1 MQCKPWEGDR
11 TKSSVDNADLYRSAT
26 FDSLVG
32 AVRAIAN
39 QQNTTQPRCRISV
52 PDALVAAVSSHEKV
66 TGAPHDFYRY
76 PARFS
81 PVFAR
86 EAIKTFTE
94 PGDFVLD
101 PFCGGGT
108 TLVEALALG
117 RRAAGMDVSSLA
129 AFLART
135 KTTPISVHDK
145 REIAA
150 WLAELEKSSPRLIL
164 DTYESVDAE
173 THYYLRNLPDEAR
186 AFFFWV
192 FERLADLPKPRQQR
206 FVRLVLLG
214 TGQWGLDCKNRV
226 PTASI
231 LKAEFCQRLHRSADD
246 FFDFVSG
253 VASATKLPRCRVASM
268 RRVINRSSEV
278 CGEDGRIPA
287 SWLPAKLVLTS
298 PPYPGVHVVYHR
310 WQILGRKETPAPF
323 WLANQRDGA
332 GESHYLL
339 GPRDE
344 DELVTY
350 YARLKSVFSSVRSLL
365 DKNSVVVQL
374 VAFSDPVWQ
383 LKTYLDTMQEAGFV
397 EAEVDCD
404 TTAKVRGRIW
414 RKILGR
420 KWYANK
426 RGEIP
431 ASKEVMLLHK
441 LAL

>member
-1 MQCKPWEGDR
+1 MSNRD
-11 TKSSVDNADLYRSAT
+11 
-26 FDSLVG
+26 
-32 AVRAIAN
+32 
-39 QQNTTQPRCRISV
+39 
-52 PDALVAAVSSHEKV
+52 KV

-81 PVFAR
+81 PIFAR
-86 EAIKTFTE
+86 EAIKTFTM

-108 TLVEALALG
+108 TLVEALSLG

-129 AFLART
+129 TFLART

-150 WLAELEKSSPRLIL
+150 WLSALENGNPRTNL
-164 DTYESVDAE
+164 DSYEAVDAE
-173 THYYLRNLPDEAR
+173 TYYYLRNLPDEAR

-192 FERLADLPKPRQQR
+192 FERLTDLPKLRQQK

-214 TGQWGLDCKNRV
+214 VGQWGLDCKISV
-226 PTASI
+226 PA
-231 LKAEFCQRLHRSADD
+231 LAEFKAEFCTRLRAATGD
-246 FFDFVSG
+246 FFDYISE
-253 VASATKLPRCRVASM
+253 VATANELPRCQLSSM
-268 RRVINRSSEV
+268 RRVINRSSEE
-278 CGEDGRIPA
+278 CGEDGRIPD
-287 SWLPAKLVLTS
+287 SWIPAKLVLTS

-310 WQILGRKETPAPF
+310 WQILGRKETPVPF
-323 WLANQRDGA
+323 LLANQRDGA

-344 DELVTY
+344 GELVTY
-350 YARLKSVFSSVRSLL
+350 YARLKSVFSSVRELL
-365 DKNSVVVQL
+365 DENSIVVQL
-374 VAFSDPVWQ
+374 VAFSDPTWQ
-383 LKTYLDTMQEAGFV
+383 LPAYLQKMNEAGYV
-397 EAEVDCD
+397 EAEADCI
-404 TTAKVRGRIW
+404 TSAKVNGRIW
-414 RKILGR
+414 REVPGR

-441 LAL
+441 LAA

>member
-1 MQCKPWEGDR
+1 MKTSQYMP
-11 TKSSVDNADLYRSAT
+11 
-26 FDSLVG
+26 
-32 AVRAIAN
+32 IP
-39 QQNTTQPRCRISV
+39 PRQRVKV
-52 PDALVAAVSSHEKV
+52 PESLVAAVSNREKV

-86 EAIKTFTE
+86 EAIKTFTN
-94 PGDFVLD
+94 PGDFILD

-108 TLVEALALG
+108 TLVEALSLG
-117 RRAAGMDVSSLA
+117 RRVAGMDVSSLA

-145 REIAA
+145 RDIAA
-150 WLAELEKSSPRLIL
+150 WLAALEKGNPRTNL
-164 DTYESVDAE
+164 DSYETVDAE
-173 THYYLRNLPDEAR
+173 IYYYLRNLPDEAR
-186 AFFFWV
+186 AFFFWI
-192 FERLADLPKPRQQR
+192 FEHLTDLPKLRQQK

-214 TGQWGLDCKNRV
+214 VGQWGLDCKNSV
-226 PTASI
+226 PLASEF
-231 LKAEFCQRLHRSADD
+231 KAEFCQRLNTATND
-246 FFDFVSG
+246 FFDYVSG
-253 VASATKLPRCRVASM
+253 IATVNQLPRCRLSSM
-268 RRVINRSSEV
+268 RRVINRSSEE
-278 CGEDGRIPA
+278 CDEDGRIPD
-287 SWLPAKLVLTS
+287 SWLPAKLILTS

-350 YARLKSVFSSVRSLL
+350 YARLKSVFSSVRTLL
-365 DKNSVVVQL
+365 DENSIVVQL

-383 LKTYLDTMQEAGFV
+383 LKTYLETMKEAGFI
-397 EAEVDCD
+397 EAEADCV
-404 TTAKVRGRIW
+404 TTAKVNGRIW
-414 RKILGR
+414 REVPGR

-441 LAL
+441 LAT

>member
-1 MQCKPWEGDR
+1 MKTSQDMPMP
-11 TKSSVDNADLYRSAT
+11 
-26 FDSLVG
+26 
-32 AVRAIAN
+32 
-39 QQNTTQPRCRISV
+39 PRQHVKV
-52 PDALVAAVSSHEKV
+52 PESLVAAVSNRNKV
-66 TGAPHDFYRY
+66 MGAPHDFYRY

-86 EAIKTFTE
+86 EAIRTFTK

-108 TLVEALALG
+108 TLVEALSLG
-117 RRAAGMDVSSLA
+117 RRAVGMDVSSLA
-129 AFLART
+129 AFLTRT

-145 REIAA
+145 REIAE
-150 WLAELEKSSPRLIL
+150 WLAALEKRNPRSNLAS
-164 DTYESVDAE
+164 YEAVDAE
-173 THYYLRNLPDEAR
+173 IYYYLRNLPDEAR
-186 AFFFWV
+186 AFFFWI
-192 FERLADLPKPRQQR
+192 FERLTDLPKLRQQK

-214 TGQWGLDCKNRV
+214 VGQWGLDCKNSV
-226 PTASI
+226 PTVSEF
-231 LKAEFCQRLHRSADD
+231 KAEFCHRLNAATSD
-246 FFDFVSG
+246 FFDYVSG
-253 VASATKLPRCRVASM
+253 IAAANELPRCRLSSM
-268 RRVINRSSEV
+268 RRVINRSSEE
-278 CGEDGRIPA
+278 CGEDGRMPE
-287 SWLPAKLVLTS
+287 SWLPAKLVL

-350 YARLKSVFSSVRSLL
+350 YARLKSVFSSVRTLL
-365 DKNSVVVQL
+365 DENSIVVQL

-383 LKTYLDTMQEAGFV
+383 LKTYLETMKEAGFI
-397 EAEVDCD
+397 EAEADCV
-404 TTAKVRGRIW
+404 TSAKVCGRIW
-414 RKILGR
+414 REVPGR

-431 ASKEVMLLHK
+431 ASKEVMLLHV
-441 LAL
+441 LAT

>member
-1 MQCKPWEGDR
+1 MNTG
-11 TKSSVDNADLYRSAT
+11 YIAT
-26 FDSLVG
+26 
-32 AVRAIAN
+32 R
-39 QQNTTQPRCRISV
+39 QRITV
-52 PDALVAAVSSHEKV
+52 PESLVAAVSNRDKV

-81 PVFAR
+81 PIFAR
-86 EAIKTFTE
+86 EAIKTFTRL
-94 PGDFVLD
+94 GDFVLD

-108 TLVEALALG
+108 TLVEALSLG

-145 REIAA
+145 REIAE
-150 WLAELEKSSPRLIL
+150 WLAALEKGNPRSNL
-164 DTYESVDAE
+164 DSYEAVDAD
-173 THYYLRNLPDEAR
+173 TLYYLRNLPDEAR

-192 FERLADLPKPRQQR
+192 FEHLTDLPKLRQQK

-214 TGQWGLDCKNRV
+214 VGQWGLDCKSSV
-226 PTASI
+226 PAASEF
-231 LKAEFCQRLHRSADD
+231 KTEFCQRLNAATND
-246 FFDFVSG
+246 FFDYVSG
-253 VASATKLPRCRVASM
+253 IAAVNELPRCRLSSM
-268 RRVINRSSEV
+268 RRIINRSSEE
-278 CGEDGRIPA
+278 CDEDGRIPE

-310 WQILGRKETPAPF
+310 WQILGRKESPAPF

-344 DELVTY
+344 AELATY

-365 DKNSVVVQL
+365 DSKSLVVQL
-374 VAFSDPVWQ
+374 VAFSNPVWQ
-383 LKTYLDTMQEAGFV
+383 LKAYLETMKEAGFV
-397 EAEVDCD
+397 EAEADCV
-404 TTAKVRGRIW
+404 TSAKVRGRIW
-414 RKILGR
+414 REVPGR

-431 ASKEVMLLHK
+431 ASKEVMLLHRV
-441 LAL
+441 AV

>member
-1 MQCKPWEGDR
+1 M
-11 TKSSVDNADLYRSAT
+11 
-26 FDSLVG
+26 
-32 AVRAIAN
+32 
-39 QQNTTQPRCRISV
+39 TTRQRVIV
-52 PDALVAAVSSHEKV
+52 PESLVAAVSNRDKV

-86 EAIKTFTE
+86 EVVKTFTE
-94 PGDFVLD
+94 PGDFVFD

-108 TLVEALALG
+108 TLVEALSLG
-117 RRAAGMDVSSLA
+117 RRAAGLDVSSLA

-150 WLAELEKSSPRLIL
+150 WLAVLEKGNPRTNL
-164 DTYESVDAE
+164 DSYEIVDAE
-173 THYYLRNLPDEAR
+173 IYYYLRNLPDEAR
-186 AFFFWV
+186 AFFFWI
-192 FERLADLPKPRQQR
+192 FERLTDLPKLRQQK

-214 TGQWGLDCKNRV
+214 VGQWGLDCKNSV
-226 PTASI
+226 PTVSEF
-231 LKAEFCQRLHRSADD
+231 KAEFCQRLNAATND
-246 FFDFVSG
+246 FFDYVSG
-253 VASATKLPRCRVASM
+253 IAAANELPRCRLSSM
-268 RRVINRSSEV
+268 RRVINRSSEG
-278 CGEDGRIPA
+278 CDEDGRIPA

-350 YARLKSVFSSVRSLL
+350 YARLKSVFSSVRTLL
-365 DKNSVVVQL
+365 DKNSIIVQL

-383 LKTYLDTMQEAGFV
+383 LKTYLETMKEAGFV
-397 EAEVDCD
+397 EVEADCV
-404 TTAKVRGRIW
+404 TSAKVRGRIW
-414 RKILGR
+414 REVPGR

-441 LAL
+441 LAT

>member
-1 MQCKPWEGDR
+1 MTRQR
-11 TKSSVDNADLYRSAT
+11 V
-26 FDSLVG
+26 V
-32 AVRAIAN
+32 
-39 QQNTTQPRCRISV
+39 V
-52 PDALVAAVSSHEKV
+52 PESLVAAVSNRDKV

-81 PVFAR
+81 PIFAR

-108 TLVEALALG
+108 TLVEALSLG

-150 WLAELEKSSPRLIL
+150 WLATLEKENPKSNP
-164 DTYESVDAE
+164 DCYEIVDAG
-173 THYYLRNLPDEAR
+173 TYYYLRNLPDEAR

-192 FERLADLPKPRQQR
+192 FERLTDLPKLRQQK

-214 TGQWGLDCKNRV
+214 VGQWGLDCKNSV
-226 PTASI
+226 PTVSEF
-231 LKAEFCQRLHRSADD
+231 KTEFCQRLQTAIDD
-246 FFDFVSG
+246 FFDYVSDI
-253 VASATKLPRCRVASM
+253 ATANELPRCRLTSM
-268 RRVINRSSEV
+268 RRIINRSSEE
-278 CGEDGRIPA
+278 CDEDGRIPQ
-287 SWLPAKLVLTS
+287 SWLPAKLILTS

-365 DKNSVVVQL
+365 DKNSIVVQL

-383 LKTYLDTMQEAGFV
+383 LKTYLETMKEAGYIEV
-397 EAEVDCD
+397 EADCSV
-404 TTAKVRGRIW
+404 ALKVKGRIW
-414 RKILGR
+414 REVPGR

-441 LAL
+441 LAD

>member
-1 MQCKPWEGDR
+1 MLVLPATGHYPGVVAR
-11 TKSSVDNADLYRSAT
+11 TMVKAGRDASSIPRQRVIVPE
-26 FDSLVG
+26 SLV
-32 AVRAIAN
+32 
-39 QQNTTQPRCRISV
+39 T
-52 PDALVAAVSSHEKV
+52 AVSNREKV

-86 EAIKTFTE
+86 EAIKTFTK

-108 TLVEALALG
+108 TLVEALSLG

-129 AFLART
+129 TFLART

-145 REIAA
+145 REIGS
-150 WLAELEKSSPRLIL
+150 WLTALEKGNPKANP
-164 DTYESVDAE
+164 DAYEAVEAE
-173 THYYLRNLPDEAR
+173 TYYYLRNLPDEAR

-192 FERLADLPKPRQQR
+192 FGRLTDLPTLRQQK
-206 FVRLVLLG
+206 FVRLALLG
-214 TGQWGLDCKNRV
+214 AGQWGLDCKSKV
-226 PTASI
+226 PTASEF
-231 LKAEFCQRLHRSADD
+231 KTEFCRRLHTATDD
-246 FFDFVSG
+246 FFDYVSG
-253 VASATKLPRCRVASM
+253 IAAANELPRCRLSSM
-268 RRVINRSSEV
+268 RRVINRSSEE
-278 CGEDGRIPA
+278 CGEDGRIPE

-298 PPYPGVHVVYHR
+298 PPYPCVHVVYHR

-365 DKNSVVVQL
+365 DENSIVVQL
-374 VAFSDPVWQ
+374 VAFSDPTWQ
-383 LKTYLDTMQEAGFV
+383 LKTYLETMREAGFV
-397 EAEVDCD
+397 EAEADCI
-404 TTAKVRGRIW
+404 TTAKVAGRIW
-414 RKILGR
+414 REVPGR

-441 LAL
+441 LAV

>member
-1 MQCKPWEGDR
+1 MRGQAENR
-11 TKSSVDNADLYRSAT
+11 NVAMITRQRV
-26 FDSLVG
+26 V
-32 AVRAIAN
+32 
-39 QQNTTQPRCRISV
+39 V
-52 PDALVAAVSSHEKV
+52 PESLVAAVSNRDKV

-81 PVFAR
+81 PIFAR

-108 TLVEALALG
+108 TLVEALSLG

-129 AFLART
+129 TFLART

-150 WLAELEKSSPRLIL
+150 WLAALEMENPRVNL
-164 DTYESVDAE
+164 DSYESFDAE
-173 THYYLRNLPDEAR
+173 IYYYLRNLPDAAR
-186 AFFFWV
+186 GFFFWV
-192 FERLADLPKPRQQR
+192 FERLKDLSKLRQQK
-206 FVRLVLLG
+206 FVRLILLG
-214 TGQWGLDCKNRV
+214 VGQWGLDCKTSV
-226 PTASI
+226 PSPSEF
-231 LKAEFCQRLHRSADD
+231 KAEFCQRLRKAADI
-246 FFDFVSG
+246 FFDYVSG
-253 VASATKLPRCRVASM
+253 VATANELPRCQLSSM
-268 RRVINRSSEV
+268 RRVINRSSEE
-278 CGEDGRIPA
+278 CGEDGRIPE

-350 YARLKSVFSSVRSLL
+350 YARLKSVFSSVRTML
-365 DKNSVVVQL
+365 DQNSIVVQL

-383 LKTYLDTMQEAGFV
+383 LKAYLETMKEAGFV
-397 EAEVDCD
+397 EAEADCV
-404 TTAKVRGRIW
+404 TSAKVRGRIW
-414 RKILGR
+414 REVPGR

-441 LAL
+441 LAT

>member
-1 MQCKPWEGDR
+1 MQA
-11 TKSSVDNADLYRSAT
+11 TKGKT
-26 FDSLVG
+26 M
-32 AVRAIAN
+32 
-39 QQNTTQPRCRISV
+39 TTRQRVIV
-52 PDALVAAVSSHEKV
+52 PESLVAAVSNRDKV

-86 EAIKTFTE
+86 EAIKTFTQ

-108 TLVEALALG
+108 TLVEALSHG

-129 AFLART
+129 AFLTRT

-145 REIAA
+145 REISA
-150 WLAELEKSSPRLIL
+150 WLAALERENSKSNL
-164 DTYESVDAE
+164 DRDEIVEVE
-173 THYYLRNLPDEAR
+173 TLYYLRNLPDEAR

-192 FERLADLPKPRQQR
+192 FVRLNALPKLKQQK

-214 TGQWGLDCKNRV
+214 VGQWGLDCKNMV
-226 PTASI
+226 PTVSEF
-231 LKAEFCQRLHRSADD
+231 KTEFCQRLHAATDD
-246 FFDFVSG
+246 FFDYVSDIADANG
-253 VASATKLPRCRVASM
+253 LPRCRLSSM
-268 RRVINRSSEV
+268 RRVINRSSV
-278 CGEDGRIPA
+278 KCGEDGRIPE

-310 WQILGRKETPAPF
+310 WQIMGRKETPVPF

-350 YARLKSVFSSVRSLL
+350 YSRLKSVFSSVRSLL
-365 DKNSVVVQL
+365 DENSIVVQL
-374 VAFSDPVWQ
+374 VAFSDPTWQ
-383 LKTYLDTMQEAGFV
+383 LKTYLQTMKEAGYV
-397 EAEVDCD
+397 EAEADCIAS
-404 TTAKVRGRIW
+404 AKVNGRIW
-414 RKILGR
+414 REVPGR

-431 ASKEVMLLHK
+431 ASKEVLLVHRT
-441 LAL
+441 ARD

>member
-1 MQCKPWEGDR
+1 M
-11 TKSSVDNADLYRSAT
+11 
-26 FDSLVG
+26 
-32 AVRAIAN
+32 
-39 QQNTTQPRCRISV
+39 
-52 PDALVAAVSSHEKV
+52 
-66 TGAPHDFYRY
+66 
-76 PARFS
+76 
-81 PVFAR
+81 
-86 EAIKTFTE
+86 TFTQ

-108 TLVEALALG
+108 TLVEAILLG

-129 AFLART
+129 TFLART

-145 REIAA
+145 REIAE
-150 WLAELEKSSPRLIL
+150 WLTALEKDNPRANL
-164 DTYESVDAE
+164 DSYEVVDAE
-173 THYYLRNLPDEAR
+173 TYYYLRNLPDEAR

-192 FERLADLPKPRQQR
+192 FERLADLPKPRQQK
-206 FVRLVLLG
+206 FVRLILLG
-214 TGQWGLDCKNRV
+214 AGQWGLDCKNQV
-226 PTASI
+226 PMASEF
-231 LKAEFCQRLHRSADD
+231 KAEFCQRLRAATGD
-246 FFDFVSG
+246 FFDYISDI
-253 VASATKLPRCRVASM
+253 AAANELPRCQLSSM
-268 RRVINRSSEV
+268 RRVINRSSEE
-278 CGEDGRIPA
+278 CGEDGRIPE

-344 DELVTY
+344 NELVTY
-350 YARLKSVFSSVRSLL
+350 YARLKSVFSSVRTML
-365 DKNSVVVQL
+365 DQNSIVVQL

-383 LKTYLDTMQEAGFV
+383 LKTYLETMKEAGFV
-397 EAEVDCD
+397 EAEADCV
-404 TTAKVRGRIW
+404 TSAKVRGRIW
-414 RKILGR
+414 REVPGR

-441 LAL
+441 LAS

>member
-1 MQCKPWEGDR
+1 MKAGRDAI
-11 TKSSVDNADLYRSAT
+11 VAT
-26 FDSLVG
+26 RQHV
-32 AVRAIAN
+32 I
-39 QQNTTQPRCRISV
+39 V
-52 PDALVAAVSSHEKV
+52 PDSLVAAVSNRDKV

-81 PVFAR
+81 PIFAR
-86 EAIKTFTE
+86 EAIKTFTK

-108 TLVEALALG
+108 TLVEALSLG

-150 WLAELEKSSPRLIL
+150 WLAALENGNPRTNL
-164 DTYESVDAE
+164 DSYEIVDAE
-173 THYYLRNLPDEAR
+173 IYYYLRNLPDEAR
-186 AFFFWV
+186 AFFLWI
-192 FERLADLPKPRQQR
+192 FERLTDLPKLRQQK

-214 TGQWGLDCKNRV
+214 VGQWGLDCKNSV
-226 PTASI
+226 PTASEF
-231 LKAEFCQRLHRSADD
+231 KAEFCQRLHAAADD

-253 VASATKLPRCRVASM
+253 TAAANGLPRCRLPSM
-268 RRVINRSSEV
+268 RRVINRSSEECDV
-278 CGEDGRIPA
+278 DGRIPE

-323 WLANQRDGA
+323 LLADQRDGA

-350 YARLKSVFSSVRSLL
+350 YTRLKSVFSSVRSLL
-365 DKNSVVVQL
+365 DENSIVVQL

-383 LKTYLDTMQEAGFV
+383 LKTYLETMKEAGYMEV
-397 EAEVDCD
+397 EADCPI
-404 TTAKVRGRIW
+404 ASKVKRRIW
-414 RKILGR
+414 REVPGR

-431 ASKEVMLLHK
+431 ASKEVLLLHK
-441 LAL
+441 PCAIKKSE

>member
-1 MQCKPWEGDR
+1 MSNR
-11 TKSSVDNADLYRSAT
+11 
-26 FDSLVG
+26 
-32 AVRAIAN
+32 
-39 QQNTTQPRCRISV
+39 
-52 PDALVAAVSSHEKV
+52 EKI

-81 PVFAR
+81 PIFAR
-86 EAIKTFTE
+86 EAIKTFTQ

-108 TLVEALALG
+108 TLVEALSLG

-145 REIAA
+145 REIAE
-150 WLAELEKSSPRLIL
+150 WLAALENGNPRTKL
-164 DTYESVDAE
+164 DSYEIVDAE
-173 THYYLRNLPDEAR
+173 IYYYLRNLPDEAR
-186 AFFFWV
+186 AFFFWI
-192 FERLADLPKPRQQR
+192 FERLTDLPKLRQQK

-214 TGQWGLDCKNRV
+214 VGQWGLDCKNNV
-226 PTASI
+226 PAVSEF
-231 LKAEFCQRLHRSADD
+231 KAEFCQRLNAATND
-246 FFDFVSG
+246 FFDYLSG
-253 VASATKLPRCRVASM
+253 IAATNDLPRCRLSSM
-268 RRVINRSSEV
+268 CRVINRSSEK
-278 CGEDGRIPA
+278 CDDDGRIPQ

-310 WQILGRKETPAPF
+310 WQIMGRKETPAPF

-344 DELVTY
+344 DELLTY
-350 YARLKSVFSSVRSLL
+350 YARLKSVFSSVRTLL
-365 DKNSVVVQL
+365 DENSIVVQL

-383 LKTYLDTMQEAGFV
+383 LKTYLEAMKEAGYV
-397 EAEVDCD
+397 ELQADCT
-404 TTAKVRGRIW
+404 TTAKVNGRIW
-414 RKILGR
+414 REVPGR

-441 LAL
+441 LAV

>member
-1 MQCKPWEGDR
+1 M
-11 TKSSVDNADLYRSAT
+11 
-26 FDSLVG
+26 
-32 AVRAIAN
+32 
-39 QQNTTQPRCRISV
+39 TTRQRVIV
-52 PDALVAAVSSHEKV
+52 PESLVAAVSNRDKV

-86 EAIKTFTE
+86 EAIKTFTQ

-108 TLVEALALG
+108 TLVEALSHG

-129 AFLART
+129 AFLTRT

-145 REIAA
+145 REISA
-150 WLAELEKSSPRLIL
+150 WLAALERENSKSNL
-164 DTYESVDAE
+164 DRDEIVEVE
-173 THYYLRNLPDEAR
+173 TLYYLRNLPDEAR

-192 FERLADLPKPRQQR
+192 FVRLNALPKLKQQK

-214 TGQWGLDCKNRV
+214 VGQWGLDCKNMV
-226 PTASI
+226 PTVSEF
-231 LKAEFCQRLHRSADD
+231 KTEFCQRLHAATDD
-246 FFDFVSG
+246 FFDYVSDIADANG
-253 VASATKLPRCRVASM
+253 LPRCRLSSM
-268 RRVINRSSEV
+268 RRVINRSSV
-278 CGEDGRIPA
+278 KCGEDGRIPE

-310 WQILGRKETPAPF
+310 WQIMGRKETPVPF

-350 YARLKSVFSSVRSLL
+350 YSRLKSVFSSVRSLL
-365 DKNSVVVQL
+365 DENSIVVQL
-374 VAFSDPVWQ
+374 VAFSDPTWQ
-383 LKTYLDTMQEAGFV
+383 LKTYLQTMKEAGYV
-397 EAEVDCD
+397 EAEADCIVGQSQRSHMARSSR
-404 TTAKVRGRIW
+404 TQMVR
-414 RKILGR
+414 
-420 KWYANK
+420 
-426 RGEIP
+426 E
-431 ASKEVMLLHK
+431 
-441 LAL
+441 

>member
-1 MQCKPWEGDR
+1 VPAKKTNHDAKAK
-11 TKSSVDNADLYRSAT
+11 T
-26 FDSLVG
+26 
-32 AVRAIAN
+32 
-39 QQNTTQPRCRISV
+39 PRVIV
-52 PDALVAAVSSHEKV
+52 PESLVAAVSNRERV

-86 EAIKTFTE
+86 EVIKTFTE

-108 TLVEALALG
+108 TLVEALSLG

-145 REIAA
+145 REIAE
-150 WLAELEKSSPRLIL
+150 WLISLEKGNPRTNLDSYEAVDT
-164 DTYESVDAE
+164 DTY
-173 THYYLRNLPDEAR
+173 YYLRNLPDEAR

-192 FERLADLPKPRQQR
+192 FERLTDLPKLKQQK

-214 TGQWGLDCKNRV
+214 AGQWGLDCKNKV
-226 PTASI
+226 PTTAEF
-231 LKAEFCQRLHRSADD
+231 KAEFCQRLNIAADD
-246 FFDFVSG
+246 FFDYISDI
-253 VASATKLPRCRVASM
+253 AAANELPRCQLSSM
-268 RRVINRSSEV
+268 RRVINRTSEE
-278 CGEDGRIPA
+278 CGEDGRIPD

-350 YARLKSVFSSVRSLL
+350 YTRLKSVFSSVRSLL
-365 DKNSVVVQL
+365 DENSIVVQL
-374 VAFSDPVWQ
+374 VAFSDPTWQ
-383 LKTYLDTMQEAGFV
+383 LKTYLETMEAAGFV
-397 EAEVDCD
+397 EAEADC
-404 TTAKVRGRIW
+404 TAAAKVRGRIW
-414 RKILGR
+414 REVPGR

-431 ASKEVMLLHK
+431 ASKEVMLLHQV
-441 LAL
+441 AV